1 MKKITLKDIAEVTGL
16 SINSVSRALKDK
28 DSISAETRKTVQ
40 QVAKEMGYIPN
51 SLASS
56 MRSGRT
62 YSIAILLGEIVNPYN
77 ACLMNHL
84 TTYLYDRGYTT
95 LMFVTNQRR
104 THEIRAVQA
113 AIGKNVD
120 AIINTTQLRQESLE
134 LITNHHIPFVQ
145 IGLISKEPNFFQV
158 SKDEYHSGYIA
169 AQHLLSK
176 GHRRI
181 LHIIFPEQF
190 FAFSRERMRGIR
202 AAYAEYN
209 VPLDENLIYTY
220 YREDTIQHI
229 LSKAMTETPS
239 FTAVIA
245 GNDVLAW
252 QVVETLQEKGIRVP
266 QDCGV
271 TGFDDLHSLINVPY
285 VLTSVA
291 ANLSNLSHHAID
303 MLMAQLDHEITT
315 PQVYTEETY
324 LVEGETT

>member
-28 DSISAETRKTVQ
+28 DRISVETRKMVQ

-62 YSIAILLGEIVNPYN
+62 DSIAIILGEMVNPYN
-77 ACLMNHL
+77 AYLMNHL
-84 TTYLYDRGYTT
+84 TTHLHDRGYTT

-104 THEIRAVQA
+104 SHEERAVQT
-113 AIGKNVD
+113 AISKNVD
-120 AIINTTQLRQESLE
+120 AIINSTQLRPENME
-134 LITNHHIPFVQ
+134 LIKNHHIPFVQ
-145 IGLISKEPNFFQV
+145 IGLVSMKPDFCQV

-169 AQHLLSK
+169 ARHLLSK
-176 GHRRI
+176 GHRKI
-181 LHIIFPEQF
+181 LHIVFPEKH
-190 FAFSRERMRGIR
+190 FAFSHERIRGFR
-202 AAYAEYN
+202 QAYAEFN
-209 VPLDENLIYTY
+209 VPFDEELVYTY

-229 LSKAMTETPS
+229 MARAMTETPS

-252 QVVETLQEKGIRVP
+252 QVVETLKGKGLRVP
-266 QDCGV
+266 QDCAV
-271 TGFDDLHSLINVPY
+271 IGFDDLHSFISVPY
-285 VLTSVA
+285 VLTSIA
-291 ANLSNLSHHAID
+291 SNLSDLSHHAID
-303 MLMAQLDHEITT
+303 MLMAQLDNEITT
-315 PQVYTEETY
+315 PRMYIESTY

>member
-28 DSISAETRKTVQ
+28 DSISVETRKMVQ

-62 YSIAILLGEIVNPYN
+62 DSIAIILGEMVNPYN
-77 ACLMNHL
+77 AYLMNHL
-84 TTYLYDRGYTT
+84 TTHLHDRGYTT

-104 THEIRAVQA
+104 SHEERAVQT
-113 AIGKNVD
+113 AISKNVD
-120 AIINTTQLRQESLE
+120 AIINSTQLRPENME
-134 LITNHHIPFVQ
+134 LIKNHHIPFVQ
-145 IGLISKEPNFFQV
+145 IGLVSMKPDFCQV

-169 AQHLLSK
+169 ARHLLSK
-176 GHRRI
+176 GHRKI
-181 LHIIFPEQF
+181 LHIVFPEKH
-190 FAFSRERMRGIR
+190 FAFSHERIRGFR
-202 AAYAEYN
+202 QAYAEFN
-209 VPLDENLIYTY
+209 VPFDEELVYTY

-229 LSKAMTETPS
+229 MARAMTETPS

-252 QVVETLQEKGIRVP
+252 QVVETLKGKGLRVP
-266 QDCGV
+266 QDCAV
-271 TGFDDLHSLINVPY
+271 IGFDDLHSFISVPY
-285 VLTSVA
+285 VLTSIA
-291 ANLSNLSHHAID
+291 SNLSDLSHHAID
-303 MLMAQLDHEITT
+303 MLMAQLDNEITT
-315 PQVYTEETY
+315 PRMYIESTY

>member
-28 DSISAETRKTVQ
+28 DSISLETRKMVQ
-40 QVAKEMGYIPN
+40 QVAKDMGYIPN

-62 YSIAILLGEIVNPYN
+62 DSIAIILGEMVNPYN
-77 ACLMNHL
+77 AYLMNHL
-84 TTYLYDRGYTT
+84 TTLLHDRGYTT

-104 THEIRAVQA
+104 SHEERAVQT
-113 AIGKNVD
+113 AISKNVD
-120 AIINTTQLRQESLE
+120 AIISATQLRPDNLE
-134 LITNHHIPFVQ
+134 LIMNHHIPFVQ
-145 IGLISKEPNFFQV
+145 IGLVSMKPAFCQV

-169 AQHLLSK
+169 ARHLLLK

-181 LHIIFPEQF
+181 LNIIFPEKH
-190 FAFSRERMRGIR
+190 FAFSHERIRGIR
-202 AAYAEYN
+202 QAYAEFN
-209 VPLDENLIYTY
+209 VPFDEKLVYTY
-220 YREDTIQHI
+220 YREETVRTII
-229 LSKAMTETPS
+229 ARALEETPS

-252 QVVETLQEKGIRVP
+252 QVVETLESKGIRVP

-271 TGFDDLHSLINVPY
+271 IGFDDLHSFISVPY

-291 ANLSNLSHHAID
+291 SNLSDLTHHAID
-303 MLMAQLDHEITT
+303 MLMAQLDNEITT
-315 PQVYTEETY
+315 PRMYIESTY

>member
-28 DSISAETRKTVQ
+28 DSISVETRKMVQ

-62 YSIAILLGEIVNPYN
+62 DSIAIILGEMVNPYN
-77 ACLMNHL
+77 AYLMNHL
-84 TTYLYDRGYTT
+84 TTHLHDRGYTT

-104 THEIRAVQA
+104 SHEERAVQT
-113 AIGKNVD
+113 AISKNVD
-120 AIINTTQLRQESLE
+120 AIINSTQLRPENMD
-134 LITNHHIPFVQ
+134 LIKNHHIPFVQ
-145 IGLISKEPNFFQV
+145 IGLVSMKPDFCQV

-169 AQHLLSK
+169 ARHLLSK
-176 GHRRI
+176 GHRKI
-181 LHIIFPEQF
+181 LHIVFPEKH
-190 FAFSRERMRGIR
+190 FAFSHERIRGFR
-202 AAYAEYN
+202 QAYAEFN
-209 VPLDENLIYTY
+209 VPFDEELLYTY

-229 LSKAMTETPS
+229 MARAMADTPS

-252 QVVETLQEKGIRVP
+252 QVVETLKGKGLRVP
-266 QDCGV
+266 QDCAV
-271 TGFDDLHSLINVPY
+271 IGFDDLHSFISVPY
-285 VLTSVA
+285 VLTSIA
-291 ANLSNLSHHAID
+291 SNLSDLSHHAID
-303 MLMAQLDHEITT
+303 MLMAQLDNEITT
-315 PQVYTEETY
+315 PRMYIESTY